1 MIVPQVQLSDDE
13 ANYGLKW
20 VEFRI
25 YDVSWGKALGD
36 RVQAVRSPD
45 VGVING
51 LQITFPAPAQG
62 GLEVLIG
69 VEQSCLDKLLHDPL
83 WMKYASPIL

>member
-1 MIVPQVQLSDDE
+1 M
-13 ANYGLKW
+13 KW

-25 YDVSWGKALGD
+25 YDVSWGKALGEK
-36 RVQAVRSPD
+36 VQAVRSPE

-51 LQITFPAPAQG
+51 LQITFPTPAQG

-69 VEQSCLDKLLHDPL
+69 VEDKCLDKLLHEPL
-83 WMKYASPIL
+83 WNKYASFIV